1 MSRQSTTQHNATPT
15 NSIRHFAESIK
26 ENFLDTELIYCY
38 AKTNDLAAM
47 EEFVTGPNCANI
59 QSIGDRCFNEGQYQA
74 AKVLFSSINNYPKK
88 ARCHLK
94 LNEYEEAVIA
104 AETLYKGERA
114 ERGVVLRKTRILER

>member
-74 AKVLFSSINNYPKK
+74 AKVLFISINNNAKLALCHVNLEEFRDAVSAAGK
-88 ARCHLK
+88 A
-94 LNEYEEAVIA
+94 NA
-104 AETLYKGERA
+104 GERA
-114 ERGVVLRKTRILER
+114 E